1 MKTTS
6 IVKTLTLCALISLS
20 LGATLA
26 QAENSSCILGS
37 PSMPREIAPQL
48 SNNDARPAMM
58 SQVEARMNQQMERIE
73 QALRSGQIS
82 PMQAGKMMREQWE
95 AVQFQRGFMEG
106 NRAGSGNNSNSGNN
120 SCNLMG
126 SIDTKQL
133 VQKMAPVVG
142 GMAREG
148 MQTATTVMRALAQ
161 EAGKLLREEEPMGTW
176 Y

>member
-6 IVKTLTLCALISLS
+6 IVKTLSLCALVSLS
-20 LGATLA
+20 LGAGMA
-26 QAENSSCILGS
+26 QADNDSCILGS
-37 PSMPREIAPQL
+37 SSAPQVAAPRI
-48 SNNDARPAMM
+48 NNDDSRSAMLG
-58 SQVEARMNQQMERIE
+58 QMEMRVNP
-73 QALRSGQIS
+73 

-95 AVQFQRGFMEG
+95 AVQFQRGFLEG
-106 NRAGSGNNSNSGNN
+106 NRAPGSLSQAGGGNG
-120 SCNLMG
+120 SCGLMG
-126 SIDTKQL
+126 SVDAKQL

-161 EAGKLLREEEPMGTW
+161 EAGKLLREEAPMEEW

>member
-6 IVKTLTLCALISLS
+6 IVKTLSLCALVSVS

-26 QAENSSCILGS
+26 QADNSSCILGS
-37 PSMPREIAPQL
+37 SPAQQAVAPRV
-48 SNNDARPAMM
+48 SSGDAGLAMM
-58 SQVEARMNQQMERIE
+58 SQMEARMNQQMERIE
-73 QALRSGQIS
+73 QALRSGQIT

-106 NRAGSGNNSNSGNN
+106 NRAAGAMSGNS

-126 SIDTKQL
+126 SLETRQF

-161 EAGKLLREEEPMGTW
+161 EAGKLLREEEPMGPW